1 MVAMNLIRQVKT
13 VLWSF
18 IGLGRRQDMAEIPE
32 RGNPLVLI
40 VIAFVLLLLFVGTLL
55 FIARKAAGA

>member
-1 MVAMNLIRQVKT
+1 MNLIRQIKT

-18 IGLGRRQDMAEIPE
+18 IGLGRRQDMAEIGD

-40 VIAFVLLLLFVGTLL
+40 LVAFVLLLALMGVLAL
-55 FIARKAAGA
+55 VAHMVAG

>member
-1 MVAMNLIRQVKT
+1 MNLIRQVKT

-40 VIAFVLLLLFVGTLL
+40 LIAFVLVLLFVGTLV
-55 FIARKAAGA
+55 FIARRAAGA

>member
-1 MVAMNLIRQVKT
+1 MNLIRQVKT

-40 VIAFVLLLLFVGTLL
+40 LIAFVLVLLFVGTLV
-55 FIARKAAGA
+55 FIARQAAGA

>member
-1 MVAMNLIRQVKT
+1 MNLIRQVTT

-18 IGLGRRQDMAEIPE
+18 IGLGRRKDMAEIPE

-40 VIAFVLLLLFVGTLL
+40 LIAFVLVLMFVGTLV
-55 FIARKAAGA
+55 FIARRAAGA

>member
-1 MVAMNLIRQVKT
+1 MFAMNLIRQVKT

-40 VIAFVLLLLFVGTLL
+40 VIAFVLLLLFIGTLV